1 MKKVKQF
8 FVRHFIVAPV
18 SFGTFFFLLIGTGI
32 GFFPATGIL
41 IALYLGGTFTIKQI
55 QINSDVKELG
65 MTRSEYQHIQ
75 LQINEANQKI
85 QKLNSLYGKVR
96 SVKAFRQVYELSN
109 MARKVL
115 TIVRNDPKK
124 FYQTEKFFYA
134 HLDSAVELTTKY
146 ALLANQQL
154 NDKEVRIALQHT
166 RETITD
172 VAQQLESDLQDA
184 LSTDLAE
191 LQMEL
196 DYVDITM
203 ARNKKLPNTKGEL
216 LDDRKQ
222 ANDE

>member
-1 MKKVKQF
+1 M
-8 FVRHFIVAPV
+8 APV
-18 SFGTFFFLLIGTGI
+18 SFGTYFFLLIGTGI
-32 GFFPATGIL
+32 GFWAATGIL
-41 IALYLGGTFTIKQI
+41 IALYLGGTFAVKQI
-55 QINSDVKELG
+55 QINSTVKELG
-65 MTRSEYQHIQ
+65 MTRSEFQHIELQ
-75 LQINEANQKI
+75 LNEAKQKI
-85 QKLNSLYGKVR
+85 KKLSSLYGQVR

-109 MARKVL
+109 LSRKVL

-134 HLDSAVELTTKY
+134 HLDSAVELTSKY

-172 VAQQLESDLQDA
+172 VTHQLENDLQDA
-184 LSTDLAE
+184 LSTDLAA

-203 ARNKKLPNTKGEL
+203 ARNKKLLNTKGEL

-222 ANDE
+222 ANDQ

>member
-1 MKKVKQF
+1 MKKVKHF

-32 GFFPATGIL
+32 GFFAATGIL

-55 QINSDVKELG
+55 QINSDVKQLG
-65 MTRSEYQHIQ
+65 MTRSEYQYIQ

-85 QKLNSLYGKVR
+85 QKLNSLYGKAR

-109 MARKVL
+109 MARKIL

-124 FYQTEKFFYA
+124 FYHTEKFFYA

-154 NDKEVRIALQHT
+154 NDKEVRIALQNT

-172 VAQQLESDLQDA
+172 VAQQLENDLQDA

-196 DYVDITM
+196 DFVDITM